1 MTQQLLPD
9 YSICPGTNQD
19 RSLLI
24 QFMQESYREIFPE
37 QNFAHLTRTVEQYF
51 SRDTPLWWVEESQN
65 SKFKIQNSK
74 FPDSPVRAGFEQRSI
89 DVSRESFDKPAPTTP
104 DSRQKVACL
113 WVGNAVDQVKGDRHT
128 YIFLLYVKPEHRQRG
143 IGKALM
149 RYLEDWART
158 KGDRQIGLQ
167 VFQSNTLALDLYHKL
182 GYQIQSHW
190 MIKTLEEG
198 SREQGTGSREE

>member
-1 MTQQLLPD
+1 MQQ
-9 YSICPGTNQD
+9 
-19 RSLLI
+19 
-24 QFMQESYREIFPE
+24 SYREIFPE

-51 SRDTPLWWVEESQN
+51 SRDTPLWWVTEGSRDELGAESSEELTFSH
-65 SKFKIQNSK
+65 
-74 FPDSPVRAGFEQRSI
+74 
-89 DVSRESFDKPAPTTP
+89 APHTTHHAP
-104 DSRQKVACL
+104 LKVACL

>member
-1 MTQQLLPD
+1 MSQQLLPG
-9 YSICPGTNQD
+9 YSIHPGSSLD
-19 RSLLI
+19 RALLI
-24 QFMQESYREIFPE
+24 QFMQQSYREIFPE

-65 SKFKIQNSK
+65 F
-74 FPDSPVRAGFEQRSI
+74 
-89 DVSRESFDKPAPTTP
+89 TP
-104 DSRQKVACL
+104 DSRFPTPDSLEKVACL

-128 YIFLLYVKPEHRQRG
+128 YIFLLYVQPEHRRRG

-149 RYLEDWART
+149 RYLENWARA

-167 VFQSNTLALDLYHKL
+167 VFQTNTPALDLYHKL

-190 MIKTLEEG
+190 MIKTLDSRELGVG
-198 SREQGTGSREE
+198 SRE

>member
-1 MTQQLLPD
+1 MTQQLLPG
-9 YSICPGTNQD
+9 YLIYPGSSSE
-19 RSLLI
+19 RSLLL
-24 QFMQESYREIFPE
+24 QFMQQSYREIFPQ
-37 QNFAHLTRTVEQYF
+37 QNFAHLARTVEQYF
-51 SRDTPLWWVEESQN
+51 SKDTPLWWVEESQKLKVK
-65 SKFKIQNSK
+65 SQNT
-74 FPDSPVRAGFEQRSI
+74 I
-89 DVSRESFDKPAPTTP
+89 P

-128 YIFLLYVKPEHRQRG
+128 YIFLLYVKPEYRQRG

-190 MIKTLEEG
+190 MIKTLKEG
-198 SREQGTGSREE
+198 SREQGRAGSRE

>member
-1 MTQQLLPD
+1 MTQQLLPG
-9 YSICPGTNQD
+9 YSIHSGTNQD
-19 RSLLI
+19 RTLLL
-24 QFMQESYREIFPE
+24 QFMQQSYQEIFPK

-65 SKFKIQNSK
+65 SKVKSQNSK
-74 FPDSPVRAGFEQRSI
+74 LADSC
-89 DVSRESFDKPAPTTP
+89 
-104 DSRQKVACL
+104 QKVACL

-128 YIFLLYVKPEHRQRG
+128 YIFLLYVKPEYRQRG

-198 SREQGTGSREE
+198 SREQGRAGSRE